1 MPAHALPK
9 VTAAEPAASMP
20 LWAVLERRL
29 ISLMNDSVDLA
40 LDQFLTPEGELF
52 WPDIAGFQTY
62 AYSNVD
68 NAFEGF
74 HSWPLFY
81 LLGGSGRFLDLAHK
95 QHNALIRQFSRLP
108 KKDLG
113 IEEQYAACIGRDT
126 LLVDEYLPDIDWMHQ
141 GEAAQL
147 FYMLNAADP
156 DNEQNRERAIRFA
169 GLFTNETAGLPEPNY
184 DPVHRVFR
192 SSLIGSNGPAF
203 HKFTKPYLY
212 SSWMEPY
219 GLAYYDVPGIRTMLD
234 LKDAQ
239 NAEKYGKVYGECL
252 GRADTVTN
260 LMATSMVL
268 NAYIHTGEEKYRD
281 WVLSYID
288 GWRERYAAS
297 GGVMPDNAGPSG
309 AVGETMN
316 GKWYGGHYGWT
327 FPHGFQFIG
336 DAMTIAGENERLL
349 TGRAGRLTWVR
360 EQIRMLMDHALQ
372 DEQGSPLL
380 PQKYAD
386 PDSVIE
392 YASRQPISRPD
403 RITDNPGFIRL
414 RQIDGWY
421 EFRTQNPSHPAR
433 VFMDTLDPQ
442 DMDLLKQLHDK
453 TNDTWNQVSARAVN
467 AKTMG
472 GQYNAYMNYLDGGYP
487 DYPVDALVHSM
498 NQVYGQLKK
507 LRGELE
513 GAESGWG
520 YPPDNEEEY
529 EELREVTRQINEKY
543 GRRFSESTVHSY
555 FQTFL
560 LYRSTVTTEALV
572 HLTMGGLL
580 PVYNGGLLH
589 VSVRYYDAYRK
600 RPGLPEDVAALVGT
614 IRKDGIAL
622 TLCNLHPLQ
631 PRTIIVQA
639 GAFGEHAFTSAEYVA
654 GGAAYSVAIDGRWFE
669 VEIGAGCT
677 IDLQLGLRKF
687 VNQPSYAG
695 PFQ

>member
-1 MPAHALPK
+1 MSEHAFPKIIASEPTATMP
-9 VTAAEPAASMP
+9 E
-20 LWAVLERRL
+20 WAVLECSL
-29 ISLMNDSVDLA
+29 ISLMNDAVHIV
-40 LDQFLTPEGELF
+40 LDQFLTPEGEIF
-52 WPDIAGFQTY
+52 WPDVEDFQTY

-81 LLGGSGRFLDLAHK
+81 LLGGSGKFLDLAHK
-95 QHNALIRQFSRLP
+95 QHDALIRQFSRLK

-113 IEEQYAACIGRDT
+113 IDEEFAARTGRDT

-147 FYMLNAADP
+147 FYLLNAADP
-156 DNEQNRERAIRFA
+156 GHAQNRERALRFA
-169 GLFTNETAGLPEPNY
+169 GFFTNESEGLPAPNY
-184 DPVHRVFR
+184 DPAHRVFR

-203 HKFTKPYLY
+203 HKFDKPYVY

-219 GLAYYDVPGIRTMLD
+219 GLAFYDVPGVQTMLD
-234 LKDAQ
+234 LKDLEK
-239 NAEKYGKVYGECL
+239 AERYGKVYGERL
-252 GRADTVTN
+252 RSADTVTN
-260 LMATSMVL
+260 LMATSMVM
-268 NAYIHTGEEKYRD
+268 NAYMHTGEEKYRS
-281 WVLSYID
+281 WILSYIE

-336 DAMTIAGENERLL
+336 DALVIAGDNERLL
-349 TGRAGRLTWVR
+349 TGKEGRLSWVR
-360 EQIRMLMDHALQ
+360 EQVEMLMSQAVK
-372 DEQGSPLL
+372 DEHGRLLL

-392 YASRQPISRPD
+392 YLCREPISRPD
-403 RITDNPGFIRL
+403 RVTDNPGFTRL
-414 RQIDGWY
+414 AQIDGWY
-421 EFRTQNPSHPAR
+421 EFRPQNPSHPAR
-433 VFMDTLDPQ
+433 VYMDTFDLH
-442 DMDLLKQLHDK
+442 DMELLKQLRDP
-453 TNDTWNQVSARAVN
+453 TNNMWDQVSPRAVH

-472 GQYNAYMNYLDGGYP
+472 GQYYAYLNYLDGGYP
-487 DYPVDALVHSM
+487 EYPVDALVHSM
-498 NQVYGQLKK
+498 NQVYAQLKK
-507 LRGELE
+507 LRGELQ

-520 YPPDNEEEY
+520 YPPDNEDEY
-529 EELREVTRQINEKY
+529 NELREVTRQINEKF
-543 GRRFSESTVHSY
+543 GRRFSESTTHSY

-580 PVYNGGLLH
+580 PVYNGGLLK
-589 VSVRYYDAYRK
+589 VSVRYFDADRK
-600 RPGLPEDVAALVGT
+600 RPGLPEDVAALIGSV
-614 IRKDGIAL
+614 KAEGIAL

-631 PRTIIVQA
+631 SRKLVVQA
-639 GAFGEHAFTSAEYVA
+639 GAFGEHSFT
-654 GGAAYSVAIDGRWFE
+654 AAKFGCGDGTATLDINGRWFE
-669 VEIGAGCT
+669 VEIGPGCK
-677 IDLQLGLRKF
+677 IDLQVGMLRF

-695 PFQ
+695 PF